1 MADEAVDTGA
11 EEGAQEGAGEGG
23 SSLLTGAEGADQG
36 AEGKVE
42 ESAVGEGKEGE
53 GQGEDKKGEGE
64 EAKPNAPEAY
74 DFKLPEGFE
83 GELNQDAIGEFEPIA
98 RELDLNQEQAQ
109 KLVDIYTRQSQAAHQ
124 KQIEQYRETQEQWV
138 KDLKSDAEFG
148 GAKFDANIK
157 HAQRAIQEFGNDG
170 IKSLLDQ
177 SGLGN
182 NPDVVK
188 MFAVIGKRMAEDSP
202 GQGTERSSQREVPL
216 EERLYPNMYPKK

>member
-1 MADEAVDTGA
+1 MADEAVDTGV
-11 EEGAQEGAGEGG
+11 EEGAQDSAGEGG
-23 SSLLTGAEGADQG
+23 NSLLTGNEGADQG
-36 AEGKVE
+36 GDEKPGDEDKSEATD
-42 ESAVGEGKEGE
+42 GEKDGDGKE
-53 GQGEDKKGEGE
+53 E
-64 EAKPNAPEAY
+64 EAKPNAPEKY
-74 DFKLPEGFE
+74 EFSLPEGFE

-98 RELDLNQEQAQ
+98 RELDLSQEQAQ

-148 GAKFDANIK
+148 GAKFDANLK

-188 MFAVIGKRMAEDSP
+188 MFASIGKRMAEDSP
-202 GQGTERSSQREVPL
+202 GQGNERASNQEIPM
-216 EERLYPNMYPKK
+216 EQRLYPNMYPKK